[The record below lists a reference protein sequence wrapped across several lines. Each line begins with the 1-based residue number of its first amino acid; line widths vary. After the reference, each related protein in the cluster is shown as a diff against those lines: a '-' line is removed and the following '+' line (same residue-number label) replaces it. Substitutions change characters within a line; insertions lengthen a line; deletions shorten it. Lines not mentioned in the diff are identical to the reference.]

1 MPITGLSL
9 TDIGP
14 FDQVTFEF
22 DRQVNVFTGPNNSGK
37 TAALLVLAEL
47 LVYPFRVP
55 EKLYRSRS
63 PGWSLTY
70 AVGKNVKSIDGN
82 LPASAETLVETLEDI
97 GYTCF
102 LPAQRIGTDFRA
114 SGPSA
119 NSDVEAR
126 IDEETSRI
134 ARLYPAQLRKL
145 GFDGLRQMVRKS
157 IDFQNQELKK
167 RRRLISTDASLVDDR
182 AIVQKIVDLDYAA
195 YRQKRPEIRELIQ
208 KIVSMVAEITEGFP
222 MTFVEVGEDESGLF
236 PKINTPSG
244 DLALNVLSQGTQSIV
259 QCLARLIFGYAE
271 YLGLAADIEKMPG
284 VLLIDDIDAHLHPSW
299 QRRIIPTLIRHF
311 PKLQIFCSTHSPL
324 MLAGLK
330 AGQVQLLRRGED
342 SKLTVS
348 RNESDISGWTADEIL
363 RNFLEV
369 TTPTDMATAG
379 HVSRLQELRHKDELT
394 VAEAG
399 ELRELRRIVGA
410 ELLAGPMSA
419 QVEQF
424 AEEMQRARSRA
435 PVSSVA
441 STSLSR
447 TGRSSGKRD

>member
-348 RNESDISGWTADEIL
+348 RNESDIAGGTADEIL